1 MSDSSSDLLRLIKRV
16 VEVAMPNLRSYYR
29 VTRKAKVVQ
38 TYASDGR
45 YWADVQPLRNDDTP
59 DPKEPVV
66 PKVEIPVLWGG
77 PERGVV
83 CPPMVGTLCD
93 LSYYDGDLNYPRISN
108 FRWEGN
114 AAPACEVGAFV
125 IQLDPSTYI
134 KIDAGKNLIEV
145 TPANRVA
152 EVGGNKT
159 ETIGGVW
166 TIKAP
171 LIIQE
176 GNVQATGAGG
186 AVGMTTVRAH
196 TQQEGS
202 LTMLGHVQCTSL
214 SVADNVDIGG
224 NLHTAGDSYAGTRSG
239 GTV

>member
-1 MSDSSSDLLRLIKRV
+1 MNGSDTDLLRLLKRV
-16 VEVAMPNLRSYYR
+16 VEMAMPNLRSYYR

-38 TYASDGR
+38 SYASDGR

-66 PKVEIPVLWGG
+66 PKVEIPILWGG

-93 LSYYDGDLNYPRISN
+93 LSYYDGDPNYPRIAN

-125 IQLDPSTYI
+125 IQLDPTTYI

-152 EVGGNKT
+152 TVGGNKT

-186 AVGMTTVRAH
+186 EVGTTTVKAH

-202 LTMLGHVQCTSL
+202 ITVLGHVQCSSL
-214 SVADNVDIGG
+214 SVAGDTSIGG
-224 NLHTAGDSYAGTRSG
+224 DMDIRGNSNAESRSG
-239 GTV
+239 GSI